1 MEELGLIGLDNFGNI
16 IDQKQAMDI
25 PLGLEA
31 GRTGKSDG
39 LPVFNTNTR
48 IPVGLDALPTMNR
61 NTRIPVGLDALPT
74 MNNFN
79 ITGSPSIYNM
89 TGRPN
94 IYGNPSVYYNQSSGG
109 LLDTI
114 NNISKSLFD

>member
-39 LPVFNTNTR
+39 LPVFNT
-48 IPVGLDALPTMNR
+48 